1 VTYAHKIE
9 KAEALIDWSKSAAE
23 LDRHIRAFNPFPRG
37 AGFVRRA
44 DRQAVAG
51 DRRWPER

>member
-1 VTYAHKIE
+1 MRTRSKRP
-9 KAEALIDWSKSAAE
+9 EAVIDWTKSAAIE
-23 LDRHIRAFNPFPRG
+23 LDRHIRAFNPFPGG

-51 DRRWPER
+51 LARGG